1 MRSRTAATVRREPL
15 QSLGV
20 EANRLAQQARLGIDA
35 RLKQV
40 ERQAS
45 ATQQGLLWAIM
56 ALVPAAFAIA
66 GIFWFYVLRPLR
78 AIDRA
83 ISDLGRGTFSQA
95 IAISGPAD
103 LSALGR
109 QLEWLRTRLL
119 DIALE
124 RNRFLRHMS
133 HELKTPLANI
143 REGTD
148 LLLDGAVG
156 PIDENQRE
164 VASILREN
172 ALRLQ
177 QLIENLLSYSAWKS
191 RASSVELTSF
201 RLSSLVGTVIDSQ
214 RLAMAARNITLDM
227 HVADLH
233 LVADRA
239 KLKLVLENLL
249 SNALKFTPRGGT
261 IHLHAYPDGATTVID
276 FADTGPGI
284 APDERDKVFDA
295 FYSGNAPQGGPLKG
309 TGIGLSVV
317 REFVEAHGGTVEIV
331 TGAVSRRA
339 PAHPPAGRG
348 AAGGCPCGMSG
359 SSRSSS
365 LAEPRRGLQERGRL
379 VGPQAAEGH
388 DAGHA
393 DRRRPDRRRIP
404 RDARPPRPRRRGRA
418 GRDRRRHAQRL
429 PRRSLDPEAAALRL
443 RAGRARATPPAT
455 RRAPGRSSARRSRR
469 LRPCCPPNARWP
481 TSWSA
486 TSMRGSR

>member
-1 MRSRTAATVRREPL
+1 MTRIRPQSLSGLLSAALLLIVLPLTIALVYGGMQLRQLSRTSDVLVRDSITRTQQTQQLLRDIYAMERSANTYAVLNDPRVAAAFDQNYDGFSRRLDEIAEYVDPGDIEPVRAAGRDAAALVHATDAPFLATAIVGQRFSRLSREADRLAEKVRLPIEQRLASVEQQAAT
-15 QSLGV
+15 
-20 EANRLAQQARLGIDA
+20 
-35 RLKQV
+35 
-40 ERQAS
+40 
-45 ATQQGLLWAIM
+45 TQQGLLWVLM
-56 ALVPAAFAIA
+56 ALVPAALAVA
-66 GIFWFYVLRPLR
+66 GIFWYFVLRPLR

-83 ISDLGRGTFSQA
+83 ISDLGRGTFSQP

-103 LSALGR
+103 LAALGR

-156 PIDENQRE
+156 PIDDNQRE

-177 QLIENLLSYSAWKS
+177 QLIENLLSYSAWKA
-191 RASSVELTSF
+191 RTSSVELTNF

-214 RLAMAARNITLDM
+214 RLAMAARSLTLDM
-227 HVADLH
+227 HVAELD

-249 SNALKFTPRGGT
+249 SNAIKFTPRGGT

-284 APDERDKVFDA
+284 SPEERDKVFEA
-295 FYSGNAPQGGPLKG
+295 FYSGNTPQGGPLKG

-317 REFVEAHGGTVEIV
+317 REFVEAHGGTVQIV
-331 TGAVSRRA
+331 TGEY
-339 PAHPPAGRG
+339 PGAH
-348 AAGGCPCGMSG
+348 M
-359 SSRSSS
+359 
-365 LAEPRRGLQERGRL
+365 
-379 VGPQAAEGH
+379 
-388 DAGHA
+388 
-393 DRRRPDRRRIP
+393 RI
-404 RDARPPRPRRRGRA
+404 
-418 GRDRRRHAQRL
+418 RL
-429 PRRSLDPEAAALRL
+429 PAAARREAAHA
-443 RAGRARATPPAT
+443 A
-455 RRAPGRSSARRSRR
+455 
-469 LRPCCPPNARWP
+469 
-481 TSWSA
+481 
-486 TSMRGSR
+486 

>member
-1 MRSRTAATVRREPL
+1 MTRIRPQSLSGLLSAALLLIVLPLTVALVYGGVQLRQLSRTSDLLVRDSIALTQHTQVLFQDIAAMERAASLYGVLNDSRLAKAFESNYAAFSRTLQKLADYVPETDINGVRAAGAATASLVRGGTPSELSSSVVSRFEVL
-15 QSLGV
+15 SI
-20 EANRLAQQARLGIDA
+20 EANRLAQRTRLGIDG

-40 ERQAS
+40 ETKAS
-45 ATQQGLLWAIM
+45 ATQQGLLWTIM
-56 ALVPAAFAIA
+56 GLVPAALAIA

-78 AIDRA
+78 AMDRA
-83 ISDLGRGTFSQA
+83 ISDLGRGAFSHA

-103 LSALGR
+103 LAALGR

-214 RLAMAARNITLDM
+214 RLAMAARNITLDL

-284 APDERDKVFDA
+284 EPEDRDKVFDA

-317 REFVEAHGGTVEIV
+317 REFVEAHGGTVDIV
-331 TGAVSRRA
+331 TGEY
-339 PAHPPAGRG
+339 PGAH
-348 AAGGCPCGMSG
+348 
-359 SSRSSS
+359 
-365 LAEPRRGLQERGRL
+365 L
-379 VGPQAAEGH
+379 
-388 DAGHA
+388 
-393 DRRRPDRRRIP
+393 RI
-404 RDARPPRPRRRGRA
+404 
-418 GRDRRRHAQRL
+418 RL
-429 PRRSLDPEAAALRL
+429 PAAA
-443 RAGRARATPPAT
+443 
-455 RRAPGRSSARRSRR
+455 RRESAH
-469 LRPCCPPNARWP
+469 A
-481 TSWSA
+481 A
-486 TSMRGSR
+486 

>member
-1 MRSRTAATVRREPL
+1 MTRIRPQSLSGLLSAALLLIVVPLVAAIVYGGVQLRQLSRTSDVLMRDSLTLTQHTQRLYQHIVAMERSANIYSILNDAAVARRFDQNHAAFNRTLDQIATDVAAPDIERVREAARHAAALVHHTEDQFLTTATVNQRFTLLSREADAL
-15 QSLGV
+15 A
-20 EANRLAQQARLGIDA
+20 EATRLAIDA
-35 RLKQV
+35 RLDQV
-40 ERQAS
+40 AEQTS
-45 ATQQGLLWAIM
+45 AIQQGLLWAIT
-56 ALVPAAFAIA
+56 ALVPAALAIA
-66 GIFWFYVLRPLR
+66 GIFWYFVLRPLR
-78 AIDRA
+78 AIDHA
-83 ISDLGRGTFSQA
+83 ISDLGRGAFSQA

-103 LSALGR
+103 LAALGR

-156 PIDENQRE
+156 PIDDNQRE

-177 QLIENLLSYSAWKS
+177 QLIENLLSYSAWKA
-191 RASSVELTSF
+191 RVTSVDLTNF

-227 HVADLH
+227 HIADLH
-233 LVADRA
+233 LVADRP

-249 SNALKFTPRGGT
+249 SNAVKFTPQDGT

-284 APDERDKVFDA
+284 APDERDKVFEA
-295 FYSGNAPQGGPLKG
+295 FYSGSTPQGGPLKG

-331 TGAVSRRA
+331 TGQY
-339 PAHPPAGRG
+339 PGAHLRI
-348 AAGGCPCGMSG
+348 
-359 SSRSSS
+359 
-365 LAEPRRGLQERGRL
+365 RL
-379 VGPQAAEGH
+379 PSTVREQAA
-388 DAGHA
+388 HA
-393 DRRRPDRRRIP
+393 
-404 RDARPPRPRRRGRA
+404 A
-418 GRDRRRHAQRL
+418 
-429 PRRSLDPEAAALRL
+429 
-443 RAGRARATPPAT
+443 
-455 RRAPGRSSARRSRR
+455 
-469 LRPCCPPNARWP
+469 
-481 TSWSA
+481 
-486 TSMRGSR
+486 